1 MARGKEGSG
10 LEKWTHHS
18 VELIRWWS
26 SLLINSKW
34 DGISM
39 FGEKNDGHYVNFLL
53 PNFQHIFFLF
63 SFTFTGLCFYGL
75 KYGYGQKGKGFFLGG
90 VWQRRFQRD
99 CLFVKGASTLQL
111 NHWTDHVIIT
121 HPTFVQ
127 MVLNVL
133 TPYAGSQWPHHTR
146 LMLGS
151 GLRSKDF
158 LVLR

>member
-90 VWQRRFQRD
+90 GLTKALPKGLSFCKRRFHIAT
-99 CLFVKGASTLQL
+99 KSL
-111 NHWTDHVIIT
+111 NR
-121 HPTFVQ
+121 PCNYYSS
-127 MVLNVL
+127 NVCTNGIKCFDAL
-133 TPYAGSQWPHHTR
+133 RWIPVTPPYTINAGFRPPA
-146 LMLGS
+146 
-151 GLRSKDF
+151 
-158 LVLR
+158 